1 MKEEDLLLKE
11 NEERVIWEEMK
22 RVGYVAA
29 PMVAVTLSEYMLQVI
44 SVMVVGHLGQLS
56 LSATAFAISLSQVTG
71 WSLLV
76 GLAGGLETLN
86 GQAYGAQQYEKLGTQ
101 TYTAIFSLN
110 IVCIPLS
117 ILWIY
122 MGNLLRLVGQDPGIS
137 HEAGKFLMWLLP
149 SLFGYATLQ
158 PLIRYYQMQSLILP
172 MLVSSSISICFHIIA
187 CWLLV
192 FKSGL
197 DSLGAAVSM
206 GLSMWLNVIILILY
220 MKYSST
226 CKKTR
231 AAISMKIF
239 QGMREFFRFAVPS
252 TVMICLEWWSFELL
266 ILLAGLLPNPK
277 LETSVLSVY
286 VLIIIVYSSIMSN
299 ADFATSSI
307 RISNEL
313 GAGQPHGARVSVI
326 ATMLLTATN
335 AIIISTSLFASR
347 KVFGHIFSNDKEVV
361 DCFSNMAPFVCLSL
375 IIDSIQGS
383 LSGVVR
389 GCGQQH
395 VGAYVNIAAFYLFGI
410 PIAVTLSFWLDFRGK
425 GLWIGILSGAA
436 LQAVMLSVITSCTNW
451 KKEAAK
457 ARRRLLEEEPS
468 LEGGLTWRNDEATS

>member
-71 WSLLV
+71 WSLL
-76 GLAGGLETLN
+76 AGRGLETLN

-110 IVCIPLS
+110 IVCIPMS

-172 MLVSSSISICFHIIA
+172 MLVSSCISVCFHIIA

-231 AAISMKIF
+231 PAISMKIF

-252 TVMICLEWWSFELL
+252 TPQPIDTLNA
-266 ILLAGLLPNPK
+266 IPYGL
-277 LETSVLSVY
+277 S
-286 VLIIIVYSSIMSN
+286 
-299 ADFATSSI
+299 AAASI

-326 ATMLLTATN
+326 ATMLLTVTN

-347 KVFGHIFSNDKEVV
+347 KRKR
-361 DCFSNMAPFVCLSL
+361 SL
-375 IIDSIQGS
+375 D
-383 LSGVVR
+383 
-389 GCGQQH
+389 
-395 VGAYVNIAAFYLFGI
+395 
-410 PIAVTLSFWLDFRGK
+410 
-425 GLWIGILSGAA
+425 GILSGAA